1 MRGALTRQPGSR
13 LRTVL
18 GAALLLVAPVV
29 NALDVTITAEYLGGG
44 TGRFD
49 NTTPPGGLCR
59 HWPVTCRNRTTVTLP
74 ITYEKK
80 TTKGA
85 ADPRDEFYLR
95 LPARRE
101 IDVYHDATGE
111 SRRLTFDWTAINQ
124 TVRIPNDLYYHPLYQ
139 EILQGGCR
147 LVSSGSQFG
156 RPSTVRYLY
165 DVLQPSAPLP
175 CWAHGRNAPNGRV
188 EMASVTETSVAYAID
203 ITPPFRMPSGTWRG
217 SVTYSIGPGGDFD
230 FGNDV
235 TALSGDS
242 LTVNVVL
249 DVQHAFIF
257 EFPPG
262 SDRAVLEPPG
272 GWQGW
277 LAGGK
282 PPQRLARDLPFR
294 VWSTGPFKVYKLCE
308 HYADTRCA
316 IRNHAADQVPVE
328 VAMSLPAGIEH
339 QGAPV
344 QRLALPSG
352 RLAALQFDAAM
363 ATLNRPGQLHF
374 QVARDDMDGMLRH
387 PGTTYTGQV
396 TVVFDAEL

>member
-1 MRGALTRQPGSR
+1 VQ
-13 LRTVL
+13 
-18 GAALLLVAPVV
+18 
-29 NALDVTITAEYLGGG
+29 
-44 TGRFD
+44 
-49 NTTPPGGLCR
+49 
-59 HWPVTCRNRTTVTLP
+59 
-74 ITYEKK
+74 
-80 TTKGA
+80 
-85 ADPRDEFYLR
+85 
-95 LPARRE
+95 
-101 IDVYHDATGE
+101 
-111 SRRLTFDWTAINQ
+111 
-124 TVRIPNDLYYHPLYQ
+124 IPNDLFYHPLYQ
-139 EILQGGCR
+139 ANLQGGCSQVAT
-147 LVSSGSQFG
+147 LSQF
-156 RPSTVRYLY
+156 RPPIVNYLF
-165 DVLQPSAPLP
+165 DVTQPSAPSP
-175 CWAHGRNAPNGRV
+175 CWANGRNAPNGRV
-188 EMASVTETSVAYAID
+188 EIASVLDTSVAYAID
-203 ITPPFRMPSGTWRG
+203 INPPFRMPSGIWRG

-242 LTVNVVL
+242 LTVNFVL
-249 DVQHAFIF
+249 DVEHAFIF

-316 IRNHAADQVPVE
+316 IRNHTADQVPVE

-339 QGAPV
+339 QGARV

-374 QVARDDMDGMLRH
+374 QVAQDDMDSMLRY

>member
-1 MRGALTRQPGSR
+1 MRWQ
-13 LRTVL
+13 LRSFL
-18 GAALLLVAPVV
+18 GAALLFVAPMVS
-29 NALDVTITAEYLGGG
+29 ALNVTISAEYLGGG

-49 NTTPPGGLCR
+49 NTTPPGGLCSYL
-59 HWPVTCRNRTTVTLP
+59 PILCRGRTTVTLP
-74 ITYEKK
+74 ITFDKK

-85 ADPRDEFYLR
+85 ADPRDQFYIS
-95 LPARRE
+95 LPPRRQIE
-101 IDVYHDATGE
+101 VYHDATGD
-111 SRRLTFDWTAINQ
+111 SRQLTFDWTAISQRVEITN
-124 TVRIPNDLYYHPLYQ
+124 NLNYHPLYQ
-139 EILQGGCR
+139 MELNGGCR
-147 LVSSGSQFG
+147 HAGSASQF
-156 RPSTVRYLY
+156 RPAIVTYMMNIT
-165 DVLQPSAPLP
+165 QPAAPSP
-175 CWAHGRNAPNGRV
+175 CWAGGSNAPNGRV
-188 EMASVTETSVAYAID
+188 EMASVLDTSVAYAID
-203 ITPPFRMPSGTWRG
+203 IAPPFRMPSGTWRG

-235 TALSGDS
+235 TALSGNS
-242 LTVNVVL
+242 LTVNFIL

-282 PPQRLARDLPFR
+282 APQRLVRDLPFR
-294 VWSTGPFKVYKLCE
+294 VWSTGPFKVYKLCQ
-308 HYADTRCA
+308 HYADSRCA
-316 IRNHAADQVPVE
+316 IRNHAADEVPVE

-339 QGAPV
+339 RGAPV

-363 ATLNRPGQLHF
+363 ATLNRPGQLHL
-374 QVARDDMDGMLRH
+374 QVARDDMDSMLRY

-396 TVVFDAEL
+396 TVIFDAEL

>member
-1 MRGALTRQPGSR
+1 MKGLFTWRPGWR
-13 LRTVL
+13 LRGVL
-18 GAALLLVAPVV
+18 GAALLLAAPLAS
-29 NALDVTITAEYLGGG
+29 ALDVTISAQYRGGG

-59 HWPVTCRNRTTVTLP
+59 WWSSTCRDRTTVTLP
-74 ITYEKK
+74 ITYDKK

-85 ADPRDEFYLR
+85 ADPRDEFFIG
-95 LPARRE
+95 LPARRQV
-101 IDVYHDATGE
+101 DVYHDATGD
-111 SRRLTFDWTAINQ
+111 SRQLLFDWTAISQRVQ
-124 TVRIPNDLYYHPLYQ
+124 TAGNIINHPLYQ
-139 EILQGGCR
+139 MNLHGGCTSLGNQSQFR
-147 LVSSGSQFG
+147 PALVS
-156 RPSTVRYLY
+156 YLF
-165 DVLQPSAPLP
+165 DITQPSAPLP
-175 CWAHGRNAPNGRV
+175 CWANGRNASNGRV
-188 EMASVTETSVAYAID
+188 EIASVIETSVAYALD

-242 LTVNVVL
+242 LTVNFVL

-272 GWQGW
+272 GWQAW

-294 VWSTGPFKVYKLCE
+294 VWSTGPFKVYKLCQ
-308 HYADTRCA
+308 HYIDTRCA
-316 IRNHAADQVPVE
+316 VRNDTADQVPVE
-328 VAMSLPAGIEH
+328 ITMSLPAGIEH

-374 QVARDDMDGMLRH
+374 QVARDDVLGMLKH
-387 PGTTYTGQV
+387 PGTTYTGQA

>member
-1 MRGALTRQPGSR
+1 ML
-13 LRTVL
+13 
-18 GAALLLVAPVV
+18 AAPLAS
-29 NALDVTITAEYLGGG
+29 ALDVTISAEYRGGG
-44 TGRFD
+44 TGRFN

-59 HWPVTCRNRTTVTLP
+59 SWPVTCEQRTTVTLP
-74 ITYEKK
+74 ITYDKK

-85 ADPRDEFYLR
+85 TDPRDEFFIS
-95 LPARRE
+95 LPARRRV
-101 IDVYHDATGE
+101 DVYHDVTGE
-111 SRRLTFDWTAINQ
+111 PRQMTFDWTAISQRVQ
-124 TVRIPNDLYYHPLYQ
+124 TGSDIFYHPLYQ
-139 EILQGGCR
+139 MNLNGGCR
-147 LVSSGSQFG
+147 HVGSTSQFRPALVSYLFDVTQPAA
-156 RPSTVRYLY
+156 PS
-165 DVLQPSAPLP
+165 P
-175 CWAHGRNAPNGRV
+175 CWANGRNAPNGRV
-188 EMASVTETSVAYAID
+188 EIASVLDTSVAFAID
-203 ITPPFRMPSGTWRG
+203 IAPPFRMPSGTWRG

-242 LTVNVVL
+242 LTVNFVL

-272 GWQGW
+272 GWQAW

-294 VWSTGPFKVYKLCE
+294 VWSTGPFKVYKLCQ
-308 HYADTRCA
+308 YSADLRCA
-316 IRNHAADQVPVE
+316 IRNDKGDQVPVE

-339 QGAPV
+339 LGAPV

-352 RLAALQFDAAM
+352 RMAALQFDAAV

-374 QVARDDMDGMLRH
+374 QVARNDVEDMLKH

-396 TVVFDAEL
+396 TVIFDAEL

>member
-1 MRGALTRQPGSR
+1 MRGGLARQ
-13 LRTVL
+13 LRGFL
-18 GAALLLVAPVV
+18 GAALLLAAPMVS
-29 NALDVTITAEYLGGG
+29 ALDVTISAEYRGGG
-44 TGRFD
+44 SGRFD
-49 NTTPPGGLCR
+49 NTTPPGGLCNG
-59 HWPVTCRNRTTVTLP
+59 WVVTCRNRTTVTLP
-74 ITYEKK
+74 ITYDKK

-85 ADPRDEFYLR
+85 ADPRDEFYLS

-101 IDVYHDATGE
+101 VDVYHDATGE
-111 SRRLTFDWTAINQ
+111 SRRLTFEWTAISQ
-124 TVRIPNDLYYHPLYQ
+124 RVQAPGGGDYHPIYQMDLY
-139 EILQGGCR
+139 GGCSR
-147 LVSSGSQFG
+147 IGA
-156 RPSTVRYLY
+156 
-165 DVLQPSAPLP
+165 VLQYRPAIVTYLWDVTQPAAPSP
-175 CWAHGRNAPNGRV
+175 CWANRSNAANGRV
-188 EMASVTETSVAYAID
+188 VVVSVIDTSVAYAID

-235 TALSGDS
+235 TALSGNS
-242 LTVNVVL
+242 LTVNFVL

-272 GWQGW
+272 GWQAW

-308 HYADTRCA
+308 HYVDTRCA
-316 IRNHAADQVPVE
+316 IRNQQSDQVPVE
-328 VAMSLPAGIEH
+328 VAMSLPSGIEH

-374 QVARDDMDGMLRH
+374 QVARNDVQSMLRY
-387 PGTTYTGQV
+387 PGSTYTGLV

>member
-1 MRGALTRQPGSR
+1 MRGVLTRQLGGQ
-13 LRTVL
+13 LRGCL
-18 GAALLLVAPVV
+18 GAALLLVAPMVS
-29 NALDVTITAEYLGGG
+29 ALDVTITAEYRGGG

-49 NTTPPGGLCR
+49 NTTPPGGLCSS
-59 HWPVTCRNRTTVTLP
+59 WPSTCRNRTTVELP
-74 ITYEKK
+74 ITYDKK

-85 ADPRDEFYLR
+85 ADPRDEFYFKV
-95 LPARRE
+95 PARRE
-101 IDVYHDATGE
+101 VDVYHDGTGE
-111 SRRLTFDWTAINQ
+111 SRRLTFQWTAISQRVETANN
-124 TVRIPNDLYYHPLYQ
+124 IIYHPLYQ
-139 EILQGGCR
+139 MDYQGGCSR
-147 LVSSGSQFG
+147 VGSVTQL
-156 RPSTVRYLY
+156 RPAVVTYLF
-165 DVLQPSAPLP
+165 DITQPSAPSP
-175 CWAHGRNAPNGRV
+175 CWANGRNSPDGRV
-188 EMASVTETSVAYAID
+188 EIASVVDTSVAYTID

-242 LTVNVVL
+242 LTVNFVL
-249 DVQHAFIF
+249 DVEHAFIF

-374 QVARDDMDGMLRH
+374 QVARDDMDSMLRY

-396 TVVFDAEL
+396 TVIFDAEL

>member
-1 MRGALTRQPGSR
+1 MRGVLVGR
-13 LRTVL
+13 LRGFL
-18 GAALLLVAPVV
+18 GAALLLAAPMVS
-29 NALDVTITAEYLGGG
+29 ALDVTISAEYRGGG

-59 HWPVTCRNRTTVTLP
+59 SWPATCRNRTTVTLP
-74 ITYEKK
+74 ITYDKK

-85 ADPRDEFYLR
+85 ADPRDEFYLS

-101 IDVYHDATGE
+101 VDVYHDATGE
-111 SRRLTFDWTAINQ
+111 SRRLTFEWTAISQ
-124 TVRIPNDLYYHPLYQ
+124 RVQVASDIFYHPLYQ
-139 EILQGGCR
+139 MNLYGGCSR
-147 LVSSGSQFG
+147 VGSTSQF
-156 RPSTVRYLY
+156 RPAVVTYLF
-165 DVLQPSAPLP
+165 DVTQPTAPSP
-175 CWAHGRNAPNGRV
+175 CWANGSNAPNGRI
-188 EMASVTETSVAYAID
+188 EIASVLDTSVAYAID
-203 ITPPFRMPSGTWRG
+203 INPPFRMPSGTWRG

-242 LTVNVVL
+242 LTVNFVL

-272 GWQGW
+272 GWQAW

-282 PPQRLARDLPFR
+282 PPQRLHRDLPFR

-308 HYADTRCA
+308 HYVDTRCA
-316 IRNHAADQVPVE
+316 IRNPQNDQVPVE
-328 VAMSLPAGIEH
+328 VAISLPSGIEH

-352 RLAALQFDAAM
+352 RQAALPFAAAM

-374 QVARDDMDGMLRH
+374 QVARSDVQGMLKH
-387 PGTTYTGQV
+387 PGSTYTGLV